1 MDWGLGTSF
10 ATSVITTTFITED
23 GHPILEVSHEDDEE
37 GGSLWQFHS
46 GNGDYS
52 AEKLML
58 VRLDTILKIDPTID
72 ELRSLALGKV
82 ARRQRVGGEWVIT

>member
-1 MDWGLGTSF
+1 MDWGVGTSL
-10 ATSVITTTFITED
+10 ASAVVTTTFITDD

-52 AEKLML
+52 EEKLLL
-58 VRLDTILKIDPTID
+58 VGLGTILKIDATVN
-72 ELRSLALGKV
+72 ELRSLAMGKV
-82 ARRQRVGGEWVIT
+82 ARRQRIGGEWVIT